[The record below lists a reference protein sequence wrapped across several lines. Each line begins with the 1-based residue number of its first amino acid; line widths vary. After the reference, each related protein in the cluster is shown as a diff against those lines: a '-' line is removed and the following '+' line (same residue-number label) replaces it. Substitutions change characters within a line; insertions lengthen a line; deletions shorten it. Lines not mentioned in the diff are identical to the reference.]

1 MGRERGEH
9 HTADDIDEN
18 GNIKK
23 GKFQDEDD
31 KEEEGEEEGNMN
43 GKMEEENNKLWWS
56 KKGSSILKLSRHI
69 NHFDSI

>member
-1 MGRERGEH
+1 VDEEEQNFDMNEFI
-9 HTADDIDEN
+9 TADDIDEN

-43 GKMEEENNKLWWS
+43 GKMEEENNKL
-56 KKGSSILKLSRHI
+56 
-69 NHFDSI
+69 